1 MTDPDQR
8 GPAVDPRH
16 GPEPHANPGPACPHC
31 GTGRTCPHCGGGP
44 LAPIPLSTLG
54 AALTGSTPPLLA
66 GIGGTVLVCPS
77 CARVVSTSTSTSP

>member
-31 GTGRTCPHCGGGP
+31 GGGP
-44 LAPIPLSTLG
+44 LTSAPG
-54 AALTGSTPPLLA
+54 W
-66 GIGGTVLVCPS
+66 GIVCAS